1 MVKITFNDE
10 NRGMIY
16 AVGMTRYLRA
26 IGNQQRS
33 DNGSKQTLEGNILG
47 TAGEMGVIVHLDIPL
62 DRWHGLWDY
71 QRPDV
76 DCYEV
81 KTSSQPR
88 RDAKLWIQQNK
99 IERNPEQIYILANS
113 HSPLEGVWLLGWTRA
128 ADVVE
133 HGTYDVKKRLY
144 SLPYHELAPMDEILY
159 AL

>member
-76 DCYEV
+76 DRYEI
-81 KTSSQPR
+81 KTSSKPKNEAELWVQKDKID
-88 RDAKLWIQQNK
+88 RDPK
-99 IERNPEQIYILANS
+99 QIYILAS
-113 HSPLEGVWLLGWTRA
+113 SQSPLDGVWLLGWTRA
-128 ADVVE
+128 FDIDE
-133 HGTYDVKKRLY
+133 WGSYDYQKRLY
-144 SLPYHELAPMDEILY
+144 RYRQDLLMPMSDIGD
-159 AL
+159 AK